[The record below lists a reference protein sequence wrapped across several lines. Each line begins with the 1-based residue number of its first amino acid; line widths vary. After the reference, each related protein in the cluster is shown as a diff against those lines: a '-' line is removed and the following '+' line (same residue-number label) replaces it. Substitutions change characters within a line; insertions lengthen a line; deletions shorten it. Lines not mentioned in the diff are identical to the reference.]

1 VNIKGIYKLA
11 EKMYRN
17 IAKLLRLVFWNA
29 HWQKKAH
36 KCYVWEWWKLVYQR
50 V

>member
-1 VNIKGIYKLA
+1 TTLVVSNSYCFIVNIKGIYKLA

-29 HWQKKAH
+29 H
-36 KCYVWEWWKLVYQR
+36 
-50 V
+50 